1 MLFKHS
7 TPPRPQTPRGAAVSP
22 WQHEGKRSNRTRV
35 VGAVSLQPGR
45 AQTGLAF
52 LHKISQISSF
62 HPKAAVAALVAL
74 SHVSVPAPRR
84 SPESFC
90 LGTFLFSRGSRPA
103 RRSSGKMAA
112 PTSRG
117 SRDFEPGA
125 APYGNFPNYSRF
137 HPPEG
142 RVSLLPPGLLR
153 SLFPAATRPLLGLDV
168 GCNSGVRAR
177 HAAGSGRLGGTGWG
191 QLGRHRFGVLGALG
205 LAGGPWCGLLGD
217 AGTDWRTLVWG
228 HRGTLAVPWYWGHWD
243 TLGGTG
249 GQSSPWKRLGMRHRC
264 GAVQTGNAGGE
275 RRRRAMGQTGNTGK
289 GKDGG
294 AEGGRWER
302 CGGHWW
308 GALGAMGE
316 LGRTGAGSAGRG
328 GGRTGSSAGRS
339 GQMGTLGGRKSWI
352 CSIPLGIGAPPCP
365 GQPFPSGISPKIEPK
380 PPLESASS
388 HSVAGSRS

>member
-1 MLFKHS
+1 M
-7 TPPRPQTPRGAAVSP
+7 SP
-22 WQHEGKRSNRTRV
+22 WQHGGKRSNRTRV

-45 AQTGLAF
+45 AQTGLGF
-52 LHKISQISSF
+52 LQEISQISSF

-74 SHVSVPAPRR
+74 SHVPVPAPRR
-84 SPESFC
+84 PPESFC

-103 RRSSGKMAA
+103 RGSSGKMAA

-117 SRDFEPGA
+117 SRGFEPGA

-205 LAGGPWCGLLGD
+205 LAGEPWCGLLGD

-243 TLGGTG
+243 TLGA
-249 GQSSPWKRLGMRHRC
+249 LGDNPAH
-264 GAVQTGNAGGE
+264 
-275 RRRRAMGQTGNTGK
+275 GK
-289 GKDGG
+289 G
-294 AEGGRWER
+294 
-302 CGGHWW
+302 
-308 GALGAMGE
+308 
-316 LGRTGAGSAGRG
+316 
-328 GGRTGSSAGRS
+328 S
-339 GQMGTLGGRKSWI
+339 G
-352 CSIPLGIGAPPCP
+352 
-365 GQPFPSGISPKIEPK
+365 
-380 PPLESASS
+380 
-388 HSVAGSRS
+388 